1 LVENKGNFNGVLI
14 KIENFEGPLDLLYHL
29 IGKNKMSIYDVKID
43 EVADQYMEYLS
54 QMEALDLEIA
64 SEFLVIAATLLSIK
78 SRLLLPS
85 KKDKE
90 LNEEEI
96 DPKEEL
102 LLKVLQYKKYKEFSQ
117 ILREREDYWS
127 ASYYKEPE
135 GLEFDFG
142 QEDLNIKPQEL
153 KEVYVGMLKRNSLK
167 RNNKAEVDMVKIIQY
182 EKVSL
187 QSKIREVLRSLLHKP
202 WVKFTEIF
210 VGKEKTRLEIITGFL
225 AILELSKLKKVE
237 LFQEV
242 NFSDIEIHRLDAFN
256 EAGSDAIYDE
266 KNIG

>member
-1 LVENKGNFNGVLI
+1 VENNGSFNGVLI

-29 IGKNKMSIYDVKID
+29 IGKNKMSIYDIKIN
-43 EVADQYMEYLS
+43 EIADQYMEYLA

-90 LNEEEI
+90 LEEEEI

-102 LLKVLQYKKYKEFSQ
+102 LLKVLEYKKYKEFSGT
-117 ILREREDYWS
+117 LKEREAYWGCS
-127 ASYYKEPE
+127 FYKEPE

-142 QEDLNIKPQEL
+142 QEDLNIKPHEL
-153 KEVYVGMLKRNSLK
+153 KEVYVGLLKRNAQK
-167 RNNKAEVDMVKIIQY
+167 RNHKAEVDMVKIIQY

-187 QSKIREVLRSLLHKP
+187 QSKIREVLRALLHKP

-210 VGKEKTRLEIITGFL
+210 MGKGKSKLEIITGFL
-225 AILELSKLKKVE
+225 AILELSKSKKVQ
-237 LFQEV
+237 LFQED
-242 NFSDIEIHRLDAFN
+242 NFSDIEIHPIEEFHEMGTDTMD
-256 EAGSDAIYDE
+256 EE